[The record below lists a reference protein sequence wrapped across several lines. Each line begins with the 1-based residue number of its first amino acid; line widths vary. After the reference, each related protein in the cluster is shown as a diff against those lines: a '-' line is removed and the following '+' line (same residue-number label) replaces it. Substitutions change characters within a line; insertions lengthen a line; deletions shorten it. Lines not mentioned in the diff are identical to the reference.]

1 MFRRKPPEWEK
12 VPITRPLRHLEG
24 RADPLLLVV
33 WGGLV
38 GLLFNCGTLFG
49 IAGIVEVEK
58 STHLTATCLIWIG
71 GMILFGI
78 GALLSRSD
86 FDGERPL
93 ADDHGDVRIRE

>member
-12 VPITRPLRHLEG
+12 TFRLRG
-24 RADPLLLVV
+24 RCGISKGALTLFFWL
-33 WGGLV
+33 WGLV

-71 GMILFGI
+71 GMLLFGI

-93 ADDHGDVRIRE
+93 ADDYGDVRTRE